1 MEQSDLNAAQLFV
14 HVVQQGS
21 FTAAA
26 RTLGL
31 PKSTLS
37 RKIAELEQRLGA
49 RLLQRTTRKLSLT
62 DLGAA
67 YHERAQRAVRE
78 LIEAESLVSD
88 SQTTPRGILR
98 VTAPPDLGSAF
109 LAWTMPEFSRAY
121 PDVSVVLDL
130 SGRTVDLIAEGFD
143 VALRAGSLRDS
154 SLIAKPVFS
163 GTLALY
169 ASPEYLDAHGRPERP
184 EQLVD
189 HDCVAY
195 GTSSETHWE
204 LTSAAGKI
212 RIPIRPRVVIQDY
225 GYLRLTVVAG
235 AGIALLPDFLV
246 GPEVH
251 RGRLEQVLPDYS
263 HSIDNIYVV
272 YPTRTFLPAKTRAF
286 IDFVESHFA
295 DWHSTCLGTKQQKCL
310 E

>member
-1 MEQSDLNAAQLFV
+1 
-14 HVVQQGS
+14 
-21 FTAAA
+21 
-26 RTLGL
+26 
-31 PKSTLS
+31 
-37 RKIAELEQRLGA
+37 
-49 RLLQRTTRKLSLT
+49 
-62 DLGAA
+62 
-67 YHERAQRAVRE
+67 
-78 LIEAESLVSD
+78 
-88 SQTTPRGILR
+88 
-98 VTAPPDLGSAF
+98 
-109 LAWTMPEFSRAY
+109 
-121 PDVSVVLDL
+121 
-130 SGRTVDLIAEGFD
+130 
-143 VALRAGSLRDS
+143 
-154 SLIAKPVFS
+154 
-163 GTLALY
+163 
-169 ASPEYLDAHGRPERP
+169 ERP